1 MRAGAAILL
10 IAALAVSACGQ
21 GESADGPVGE
31 AILCSLGGAK
41 DFKPHCQLERS
52 VIDGA
57 QVFIVRHP
65 DGAFRRMQV
74 SADGQNLLAADGAD
88 ETQSALKEG
97 RYEVIL
103 GPDRYVIPAEANAS
117 AK

>member
-1 MRAGAAILL
+1 MRRGGLAAVL
-10 IAALAVSACGQ
+10 ALALAACGQ
-21 GESADGPVGE
+21 SESAKAPAGE
-31 AILCSLGGAK
+31 AIQCSLGGAR
-41 DFKPHCQLERS
+41 DFKPNCQLERS

-88 ETQSALKEG
+88 ETQSALKG
-97 RYEVIL
+97 DRYEVIL
-103 GPDRYVIPAEANAS
+103 GPDRYVIPAQAS
-117 AK
+117 VPAK

>member
-1 MRAGAAILL
+1 MLRGAAAML
-10 IAALAVSACGQ
+10 ALALAACGQ
-21 GESADGPVGE
+21 GDSAEAPAGE
-31 AILCSLGGAK
+31 VVLCSLDGAK

-88 ETQSALKEG
+88 ETQSALKG
-97 RYEVIL
+97 DRYEVIL
-103 GPDRYVIPAEANAS
+103 GPDRYVIPAQANAA